1 MKTNFKRK
9 YIINR
14 PGMGHKTVKVMKK
27 IISILALTLLAGA
40 MSLVKAQDV
49 IILSEGGSEI
59 LAEVIEIGIN
69 DVKYILFEDPSERV
83 RSLPKS
89 EIYKIEY
96 EDGTMEVF
104 GTLTRNRRSQ
114 NRNQSQSQSRNRNQY
129 QNRYGNRTQS
139 SRGRSNIARYEDEDE
154 YWPSPSDYRK
164 GYIGL
169 AGGASILQEDYNL
182 ENGVQVTIN
191 AGYLFGKHAGIT
203 GSFLYTSYDL
213 TKMDNASIG
222 LIGGLVGPL
231 FSFSNVTQKVEFD
244 IRPTIGYVSIHG
256 EMGNQSETTDESAL
270 ALGLGSTV
278 RWNVSRSIS
287 LTGNLDYIRHSEFE
301 DYDIDFAS
309 VGITFGV
316 NFRF

>member
-1 MKTNFKRK
+1 
-9 YIINR
+9 
-14 PGMGHKTVKVMKK
+14 MKK

-49 IILSEGGSEI
+49 IIMSKGGSKI

-69 DVKYILFEDPSERV
+69 DIKYILFDDLSEKV

-104 GTLTRNRRSQ
+104 GTLTRNRRNQ
-114 NRNQSQSQSRNRNQY
+114 NQNQNQNQDREPNPSRNRTQY
-129 QNRYGNRTQS
+129 RNPYGNRTQP
-139 SRGRSNIARYEDEDE
+139 SRGRSDTRQYYYDDEPEDE
-154 YWPSPSDYRK
+154 YRSYPSDYRK
-164 GYIGL
+164 GYIGIS
-169 AGGASILQEDYNL
+169 AGASILQEDYYL

-191 AGYLFGKHAGIT
+191 AGYLFGRHVGIT

-213 TKMDNASIG
+213 TKKDNASIG
-222 LIGGLVGPL
+222 LIGGLIGPL
-231 FSFSNVTQKVEFD
+231 FSFSNASQKVAFD

-256 EMGNQSETTDESAL
+256 EIGNQSETTDESAL
-270 ALGLGSTV
+270 ALGLGGTA
-278 RWNVSRSIS
+278 RWNVSRTIS